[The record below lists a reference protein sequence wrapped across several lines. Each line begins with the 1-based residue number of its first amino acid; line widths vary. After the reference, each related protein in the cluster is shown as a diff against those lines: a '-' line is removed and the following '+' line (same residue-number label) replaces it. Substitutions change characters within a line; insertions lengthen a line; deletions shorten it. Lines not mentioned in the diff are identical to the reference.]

1 MSRRLSDL
9 IARHAGPV
17 PACFDS
23 LDEWRMWLTLA
34 HAGGQQVLR
43 RVDVGRHRNKALGVD
58 SSVNR
63 KTRFEVRPIGQ
74 QAHCADCTQGRQR
87 AMQQANRCFPVK
99 TKIGAETMSII
110 EKGELVRRYE
120 LARDKGVPREQAIA
134 VLAAVHDLP
143 ELTMAAIVAEHEYEQ
158 VAA

>member
-1 MSRRLSDL
+1 M
-9 IARHAGPV
+9 
-17 PACFDS
+17 
-23 LDEWRMWLTLA
+23 
-34 HAGGQQVLR
+34 LR

-74 QAHCADCTQGRQR
+74 QAHCADCTQRRQKQ
-87 AMQQANRCFPVK
+87 MQQASRCFPVK
-99 TKIGAETMSII
+99 TKIGI
-110 EKGELVRRYE
+110 EMNITKKDELLKRYK
-120 LARDKGVPREQAIA
+120 LARAQGVPRQQAIA

-143 ELTMAAIVAEHEYEQ
+143 ELTMAAMVEELE

>member
-1 MSRRLSDL
+1 MRRLSDL
-9 IARHAGPV
+9 IARHSGPV

-34 HAGGQQVLR
+34 HEGGQQVLR
-43 RVDVGRHRNKALGVD
+43 RVDVGRHRNKSLGVD
-58 SSVNR
+58 SSANR

-87 AMQQANRCFPVK
+87 AMQQASRCFPVK
-99 TKIGAETMSII
+99 TKIGIEMNII
-110 EKGELVRRYE
+110 KKDDLLKRYK
-120 LARDKGVPREQAIA
+120 LARANGVPREQAIA

-143 ELTMAAIVAEHEYEQ
+143 ELSMAAIVAEFEA